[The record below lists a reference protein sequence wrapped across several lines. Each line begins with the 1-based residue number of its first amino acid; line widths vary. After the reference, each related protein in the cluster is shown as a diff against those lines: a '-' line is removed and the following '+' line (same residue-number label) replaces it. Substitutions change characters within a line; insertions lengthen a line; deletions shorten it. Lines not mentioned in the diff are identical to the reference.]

1 MGETP
6 AARAIVA
13 EPKLV
18 LADEP
23 TGNLDP
29 ALSTEIMALLESLS
43 MRGTSVLVASHDLA
57 LVRRIRK
64 RVLVLDH
71 GRLVAQGS
79 PAELKSRAGADSLGD
94 VFLSHTGRGLRD

>member
-1 MGETP
+1 MGI
-6 AARAIVA
+6 ARAIAA
-13 EPKLV
+13 EPKLL

-43 MRGTSVLVASHDLA
+43 KRGTAVMVASHDLA
-57 LVRRIRK
+57 LVRRMKK

-71 GRLVAQGS
+71 GRLVDDIAPGDL
-79 PAELKSRAGADSLGD
+79 AE
-94 VFLSHTGRGLRD
+94 